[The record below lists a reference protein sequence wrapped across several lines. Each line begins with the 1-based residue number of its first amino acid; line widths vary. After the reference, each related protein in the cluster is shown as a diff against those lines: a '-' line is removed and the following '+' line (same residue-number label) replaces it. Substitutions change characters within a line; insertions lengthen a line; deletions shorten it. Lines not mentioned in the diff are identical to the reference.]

1 MHGTDVFLINK
12 MRIAQRLAKKAIHS
26 AHNLHFV
33 SEELRSIIER
43 HYGATGGRDFVLP
56 MVFGLE
62 RFSQPDSK
70 PRETKRI
77 LFVGRLM
84 EVKGVD
90 ILIKAFSKFLKIDSL
105 SDYALDI
112 VGDGPELDS
121 LQQLARQEQVEEK
134 ITFHG
139 SKQKSEIAGFYRNA
153 DLFVLPS
160 RTTTLG
166 EKEGLGL
173 VVLEAMMSGVPV
185 IGTNCGGIKE
195 TIEHGK
201 TGIIV
206 PENDVNALHLAMVD
220 LIQDVGKREQFSHH
234 AHAEVARKYSSESLV
249 TAMKQWYGVD
259 WVGPQTQSTKVPT
272 IVGKAL
278 TVVIVL
284 VSFWFVWQQIQASEI
299 DVVDTL
305 FNSEPIIFLS
315 VLCIFGV
322 VALSPIIWKF
332 LMLGCGTDVSY
343 RMCFAIWWTTN
354 IAKYVPGK
362 VSLIAGRVYVARRY
376 GKGVV
381 LESFVWELIISI
393 SSAVLAGL
401 FLLDLEGISFAA
413 KGVLISIAIASL
425 FPVISPKLTQR
436 VVRKPFALLGR
447 GEWNE
452 ETSMTRRIYSI
463 TLILMMIS
471 WLLWGLA
478 HKFILLGL
486 GVDASLLHLIGA
498 FSLAWLIGFSAFF
511 LPAGLGAREGVFTV
525 NLTLFIASGVAG
537 ILVILSRLI
546 NIVAEVITFGI
557 GTLMFS
563 KEEFE
568 QE

>member
-43 HYGATGGRDFVLP
+43 RYGATGGRDFVLP

-121 LQQLARQEQVEEK
+121 LQQLSRQEQVEEK

-160 RTTTLG
+160 RTTALG

-201 TGIIV
+201 TGIII

-220 LIQDVGKREQFSHH
+220 LILDVGKREQFSHR

-259 WVGPQTQSTKVPT
+259 
-272 IVGKAL
+272 
-278 TVVIVL
+278 
-284 VSFWFVWQQIQASEI
+284 
-299 DVVDTL
+299 
-305 FNSEPIIFLS
+305 
-315 VLCIFGV
+315 
-322 VALSPIIWKF
+322 
-332 LMLGCGTDVSY
+332 
-343 RMCFAIWWTTN
+343 
-354 IAKYVPGK
+354 
-362 VSLIAGRVYVARRY
+362 
-376 GKGVV
+376 
-381 LESFVWELIISI
+381 
-393 SSAVLAGL
+393 
-401 FLLDLEGISFAA
+401 
-413 KGVLISIAIASL
+413 
-425 FPVISPKLTQR
+425 
-436 VVRKPFALLGR
+436 
-447 GEWNE
+447 
-452 ETSMTRRIYSI
+452 
-463 TLILMMIS
+463 
-471 WLLWGLA
+471 
-478 HKFILLGL
+478 
-486 GVDASLLHLIGA
+486 
-498 FSLAWLIGFSAFF
+498 
-511 LPAGLGAREGVFTV
+511 
-525 NLTLFIASGVAG
+525 
-537 ILVILSRLI
+537 
-546 NIVAEVITFGI
+546 
-557 GTLMFS
+557 
-563 KEEFE
+563 
-568 QE
+568 

>member
-1 MHGTDVFLINK
+1 MDEDLDSKPVILFNTHVYPRHKDDHVAPFMHDLAKVCLSFARVVVHCPHAPGLPLQEMIEGVEIRRFTYAKERNQTLAYRGDMHKQVKKSIGKAFLFYSFLRKWKKATKKLVRELNPDIVHAHWLIPGGYVTKKAFGKEPPLFISMHGTDVFLINK

-259 WVGPQTQSTKVPT
+259 
-272 IVGKAL
+272 
-278 TVVIVL
+278 
-284 VSFWFVWQQIQASEI
+284 
-299 DVVDTL
+299 
-305 FNSEPIIFLS
+305 
-315 VLCIFGV
+315 
-322 VALSPIIWKF
+322 
-332 LMLGCGTDVSY
+332 
-343 RMCFAIWWTTN
+343 
-354 IAKYVPGK
+354 
-362 VSLIAGRVYVARRY
+362 
-376 GKGVV
+376 
-381 LESFVWELIISI
+381 
-393 SSAVLAGL
+393 
-401 FLLDLEGISFAA
+401 
-413 KGVLISIAIASL
+413 
-425 FPVISPKLTQR
+425 
-436 VVRKPFALLGR
+436 
-447 GEWNE
+447 
-452 ETSMTRRIYSI
+452 
-463 TLILMMIS
+463 
-471 WLLWGLA
+471 
-478 HKFILLGL
+478 
-486 GVDASLLHLIGA
+486 
-498 FSLAWLIGFSAFF
+498 
-511 LPAGLGAREGVFTV
+511 
-525 NLTLFIASGVAG
+525 
-537 ILVILSRLI
+537 
-546 NIVAEVITFGI
+546 
-557 GTLMFS
+557 
-563 KEEFE
+563 
-568 QE
+568 